1 MDIQFDIQ
9 VNGVTK
15 KEYVQAGSDTVRRM
29 ILPLMALVAAFTI
42 IIALAVHN
50 FSLKS
55 LFLPFGVAAAFLLI
69 MYAMVVLSWK
79 NFPADTQ
86 FSYLID
92 EDGWEITVGDDRAN
106 IDWSKTTR
114 MTVRSH
120 VVLLFNESNRSNML
134 PRRCLTDEQL
144 AQMKQ
149 WFKESRKAFKERQ
162 KEEDEQ
168 FRKDYRMKRIEA
180 RSNRKWRWF

>member
-1 MDIQFDIQ
+1 MDKQYDIQ

-15 KEYVQAGSDTVRRM
+15 KEYIQAGSDTVRRM
-29 ILPLMALVAAFTI
+29 VLPLLALVAVFTVV
-42 IIALAVHN
+42 IALAVQN

-55 LFLPFGVAAAFLLI
+55 LLLPFVVAFVFLLI
-69 MYAMVVLSWK
+69 MYIMVVASWK
-79 NFPADTQ
+79 GFPADTQ

-92 EDGWEITVGDDRAN
+92 SDGWEITVGEDRAN
-106 IDWSKTTR
+106 IDWSQTTR

-144 AQMKQ
+144 SQMKQ
-149 WFKESRKAFKERQ
+149 WFKESRKAFKDRQ
-162 KEEDEQ
+162 KEDDEK
-168 FRKDYRMKRIEA
+168 FRRDYRMNRIA
-180 RSNRKWRWF
+180 QRANRKNRWH

>member
-1 MDIQFDIQ
+1 MDTQFDIQ
-9 VNGVTK
+9 INGVTK
-15 KEYVQAGSDTVRRM
+15 KEYIQAGSDTVRRM
-29 ILPLMALVAAFTI
+29 TLPLLALVAVFTAVI
-42 IIALAVHN
+42 TLAVQN
-50 FSLKS
+50 FSLKA
-55 LFLPFGVAAAFLLI
+55 LLLPFGVAIVFLLI
-69 MYAMVVLSWK
+69 MYLMVVTSWK

-92 EDGWEITVGDDRAN
+92 EDGWEITVGENRAN

-134 PRRCLTDEQL
+134 PRRCLTDDQL
-144 AQMKQ
+144 AQMQQ
-149 WFKESRKAFKERQ
+149 WFKESRKAFKDRQ
-162 KEEDEQ
+162 KEDDEQ
-168 FRKDYRMKRIEA
+168 FRKDYRLKRIQE